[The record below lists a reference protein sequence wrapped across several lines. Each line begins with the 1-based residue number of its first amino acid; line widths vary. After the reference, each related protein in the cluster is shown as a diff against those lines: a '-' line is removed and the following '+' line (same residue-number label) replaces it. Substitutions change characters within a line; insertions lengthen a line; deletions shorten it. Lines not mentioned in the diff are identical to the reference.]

1 MNRLNFDQEKQL
13 IEYFRDNPSLWNT
26 KDRDYNNRML
36 RTQKLETIAQFLHL
50 TRKDVYE
57 KYRNLRTTFFRE
69 HKRVIQSINCRSS
82 ASNDS
87 SNVGNDQTQQSG
99 PAYVSKWRHYQNML
113 FLTKVDKSLKS
124 DSSSNGVHNDDS
136 TSNELL
142 ASAHLST
149 VHNNGH
155 DIKFL
160 SDNHRSCSPKLSGAN
175 NDNNN
180 NNNGQ
185 QQAQRPQ
192 PMDTTTP
199 NNIDHA
205 SANGNTSNL
214 VTNSLSTSA
223 AAAVAAANIINHINN
238 HNGED
243 LILVNASDA
252 ATLNGGTAILNGT
265 VHGLLNTRIMT
276 SSTNRSMPTMTPSSS
291 GTIVPSSL
299 ERSNTNHTSTTANS
313 VIYTNQM
320 SNSAN
325 NGGNGIRVKSE
336 SGSDLQRHLS
346 SPTLYPCSVLSTLP
360 GALQFTNQP
369 SISLNVAPNQANQLN
384 SSAQVMALAA
394 AVAAANP
401 ANQQNLLIP
410 TVEHTNQP
418 MDTSNGPFVLTGL
431 HHNSIGT
438 VTSNPIVPTS
448 TIVGTIRT
456 PPHHVKTGPTLVT
469 NVVKSMANKVLEYD
483 EMREVIKSVVQDAMV
498 EYEDEEM
505 AFCRSLASSLR
516 SLDRSMKEIIKLEL
530 QQVIV
535 RHTNPNY
542 CGIGNGNI
550 HQQAVV
556 HNELIMKDIGKLPID
571 ISPYKKQNFFY

>member
-1 MNRLNFDQEKQL
+1 
-13 IEYFRDNPSLWNT
+13 
-26 KDRDYNNRML
+26 
-36 RTQKLETIAQFLHL
+36 
-50 TRKDVYE
+50 
-57 KYRNLRTTFFRE
+57 
-69 HKRVIQSINCRSS
+69 
-82 ASNDS
+82 
-87 SNVGNDQTQQSG
+87 
-99 PAYVSKWRHYQNML
+99 
-113 FLTKVDKSLKS
+113 
-124 DSSSNGVHNDDS
+124 
-136 TSNELL
+136 
-142 ASAHLST
+142 
-149 VHNNGH
+149 
-155 DIKFL
+155 
-160 SDNHRSCSPKLSGAN
+160 
-175 NDNNN
+175 
-180 NNNGQ
+180 
-185 QQAQRPQ
+185 
-192 PMDTTTP
+192 
-199 NNIDHA
+199 
-205 SANGNTSNL
+205 
-214 VTNSLSTSA
+214 
-223 AAAVAAANIINHINN
+223 
-238 HNGED
+238 
-243 LILVNASDA
+243 
-252 ATLNGGTAILNGT
+252 
-265 VHGLLNTRIMT
+265 MT
-276 SSTNRSMPTMTPSSS
+276 SSTNHSMPTMTPSSS

-410 TVEHTNQP
+410 TGGLKTIPTSVNTSNGGKCSSMSTSTTVSFSSSSSFSSLSASSSLSSTASSSMTTVSPTTPTGLARKNSLLLFTNKDLSPIVPNSATAITVEHTNQP

-456 PPHHVKTGPTLVT
+456 PPHHVKTGPTSVT

-483 EMREVIKSVVQDAMV
+483 EIREVIKSVVQDAMV

-550 HQQAVV
+550 HQQAGNNNNSNYHYVASSIV
-556 HNELIMKDIGKLPID
+556 NTVPNMINNSVNNNNNNNSSSNNNSTATNTNSCNSNTNNDITNDDDSMPIRQLSVSSSNVSNAVSTIMTGNGCDLRKG
-571 ISPYKKQNFFY
+571 QNGNTEKNILDNHGDNGSSNGQQSRPKSRDKS